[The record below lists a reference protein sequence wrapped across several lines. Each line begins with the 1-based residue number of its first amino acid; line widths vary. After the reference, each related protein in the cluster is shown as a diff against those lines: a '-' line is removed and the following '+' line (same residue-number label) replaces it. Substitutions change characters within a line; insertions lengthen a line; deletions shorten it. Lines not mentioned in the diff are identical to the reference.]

1 MPLLTTRFGFNN
13 WYLEQLPPALVREA
27 RTLIREQK
35 AGIASLK
42 ATPELAQYYIAMGF
56 NVSCRVS
63 YGLPATVYVT
73 ELRSGKMV
81 HPTLRR
87 VAHQMDKF
95 LRRKFPVLKLH
106 SDLDPDDW
114 DVRRGKQDIREK

>member
-1 MPLLTTRFGFNN
+1 
-13 WYLEQLPPALVREA
+13 
-27 RTLIREQK
+27 
-35 AGIASLK
+35 
-42 ATPELAQYYIAMGF
+42 MGF

-95 LRRKFPVLKLH
+95 LRRKFPMLTLH
-106 SDLDPDDW
+106 SDLDLDDW
-114 DVRRGKQDIREK
+114 DVRRGKQDIREKK